1 MLTRRELLI
10 GAIAAGA
17 PMHVGLRKKILV
29 FIGEPIDP
37 TGMTVDQLVAEGRR
51 RLASLLPTYKDPRGP
66 RLLRKRLTNLL

>member
-29 FIGEPIDP
+29 DNPAKLYGF
-37 TGMTVDQLVAEGRR
+37 
-51 RLASLLPTYKDPRGP
+51 
-66 RLLRKRLTNLL
+66 